1 MLTNSTTMGNKYPE
15 GSTVVARTDPSHN
28 LTVRRYAKR
37 IYYCTDPA
45 NPLER
50 DRVYYERELQQIY
63 ADALNS

>member
-1 MLTNSTTMGNKYPE
+1 MENKYPE
-15 GSTVVARTDPSHN
+15 GSTVFVRTDPAHN

-50 DRVYYERELQQIY
+50 DRVYYERELQQNEVDMKKY
-63 ADALNS
+63 